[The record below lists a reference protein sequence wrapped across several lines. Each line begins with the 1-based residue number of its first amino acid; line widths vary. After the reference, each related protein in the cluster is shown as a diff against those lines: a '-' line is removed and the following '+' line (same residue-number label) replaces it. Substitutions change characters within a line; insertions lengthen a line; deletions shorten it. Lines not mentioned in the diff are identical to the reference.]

1 MQQTLTQEQQQAVVS
16 LYHANATV
24 NEIAQK
30 TGLDPKAVLFYLTGQ
45 GLWSEFCSGCVLKRC
60 YDCRGLSE
68 LGKPISIQD
77 EVNLLATLRKPRATN
92 DRQAT

>member
-1 MQQTLTQEQQQAVVS
+1 MEQTLSKEQQHLVMS

-30 TGLDPKAVLFYLTGQ
+30 TSLDPNAILLYLTRR
-45 GLWSEFCSGCVLKRC
+45 GLWSEYCSECVIKRC

-68 LGKPISIQD
+68 LGKPLSVQD
-77 EVNLLATLRKPRATN
+77 EINLLATLKKSGARNA
-92 DRQAT
+92 DEGL